1 MVNKLSLEERLELT
15 RKLRK
20 SGANCGRCVVLSFPD
35 YTEGEISAERL
46 GAIGDA
52 LGGGVGGCGLTCGA
66 VTGMAV
72 ADGFGR
78 PSTLTKA
85 QIYKRV
91 SALAGEFDANN
102 GSTSCR
108 VLQTE
113 LGRDCTGL
121 ILDAVEILHKRF
133 AADED

>member
-1 MVNKLSLEERLELT
+1 M
-15 RKLRK
+15 
-20 SGANCGRCVVLSFPD
+20 LSFPD

-108 VLQTE
+108 VLKTE